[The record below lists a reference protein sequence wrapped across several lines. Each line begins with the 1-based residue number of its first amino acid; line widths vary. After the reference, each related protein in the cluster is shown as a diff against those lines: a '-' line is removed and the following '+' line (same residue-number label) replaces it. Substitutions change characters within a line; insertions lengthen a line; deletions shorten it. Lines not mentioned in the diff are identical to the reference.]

1 MMHTVSPGN
10 EDVGVRGLA
19 AAVDDDA
26 VHAVRE
32 DQQGALR
39 REHADL
45 DAGEVRDALAPDAG
59 GIDGDGRVVL
69 AGFMGLM
76 VVRLHAHHAV
86 AVLDEAGDFGIE
98 QDLGAVEL
106 GVHHVGGAQAERV
119 HAAVRHLDG
128 ADDVRVHGRFHP
140 EGLLRVHDLRVD
152 ARGEA
157 GFDKL
162 GLVVQVVLRQGDEEA
177 VGLVHAVGRDPAE
190 DHVLADALVRG
201 LLVGH
206 GIAGAGVQQAVVPA
220 RRSGGD
226 VMPLDEEDLQ
236 SAHRAVSRRPGTGD
250 AAADDDDVVLV
261 PFHLM
266 FNSLCVCSDSRH
278 RGCR

>member
-1 MMHTVSPGN
+1 MK
-10 EDVGVRGLA
+10 
-19 AAVDDDA
+19 
-26 VHAVRE
+26 
-32 DQQGALR
+32 
-39 REHADL
+39 
-45 DAGEVRDALAPDAG
+45 
-59 GIDGDGRVVL
+59 
-69 AGFMGLM
+69 
-76 VVRLHAHHAV
+76 
-86 AVLDEAGDFGIE
+86 EAGDFGIQ

-119 HAAVRHLDG
+119 HAAVGYLDG

-140 EGLLRVHDLRVD
+140 EGLLRVHDLGVD

-162 GLVVQVVLRQGDEEA
+162 GLVVQVVLREGDEEAVGLVLRQGDEET

-201 LLVGH
+201 FLVGH

-250 AAADDDDVVLV
+250 ASADDDDVVLV

-266 FNSLCVCSDSRH
+266 FNSLCVCSDSRQ